1 MFDSIPFL
9 PAREVCIVGDSNCF
23 PFGSHVIG
31 LPEIFARPIVLRT
44 HGISGLTAAATFS
57 EEQLHPD
64 IAAFLR
70 GCNIPNFFAED
81 RIELLNRRRG
91 FPRVKTR
98 ADQWPGEDEPVVFV
112 IVGMVDF
119 FHVVAQIGPLSDFHL
134 DDPRYHADRFPLFPK
149 LPLTPRSVVD
159 ELIARRFEPL
169 AAFLSELRK
178 LGLRNVYF
186 HSIHPPTTNDDIYWQ
201 NVAVNSIARVRYKV
215 AILMNRELERI
226 GQTEGFVLIDP
237 WDDFTEGGVVSDRFY
252 FDGMHLNVDAA
263 RTSILRLLQEV
274 VRRRVY

>member
-1 MFDSIPFL
+1 LFDTIPFL
-9 PAREVCIVGDSNCF
+9 PARQVCIVGDSNCF
-23 PFGSHVIG
+23 PFGSHVID

-44 HGISGLTAAATFS
+44 HGISGLTAATTLADGK
-57 EEQLHPD
+57 LHPD

-70 GCNIPNFFAED
+70 GVNIPNFFEED
-81 RIELLNRRRG
+81 RIELLNRQRG
-91 FPRVKTR
+91 YPRVKTR
-98 ADQWPGEDEPVVFV
+98 ADQWPDDEAVVLV

-119 FHVVAQIGPLSDFHL
+119 FHIVSQIGPLSDFHL
-134 DDPRYHADRFPLFPK
+134 DDPRYRADRFPLFPK
-149 LPLTPRSVVD
+149 LSLTPRNVVD
-159 ELIARRFEPL
+159 DLIARRLEPL

-186 HSIHPPTTNDDIYWQ
+186 HGIHPPTTNDDIYWQ

-226 GQTEGFVLIDP
+226 GRTEGFVLIDP
-237 WDDFTEGGVVSDRFY
+237 WDDFTQDGVVNDRFY
-252 FDGMHLNVDAA
+252 FDGMHLNVEAA
-263 RTSILRLLQEV
+263 RISIMRLLQEV